1 LFLNNFPIFQAKC
14 SGKLASDK
22 GLIDL
27 VFKCLGSIAYYFD
40 ESEQFDILIMSL
52 VILLNIFDTNFKQET
67 SLILMRHIKSL
78 NKNSFDVILNLYKNK
93 EQLVHLAENDQEKE
107 LKELNSQIESQNV
120 ENINSTFMNSI
131 GKAGKHMEDHI
142 IAAHSALVIG
152 YMIINDQHFKK
163 NTQGSSKKSANAKS
177 LINIEKHKNDMKDSS
192 FKHMAQIIRKFLVF
206 MTIMVK

>member
-1 LFLNNFPIFQAKC
+1 
-14 SGKLASDK
+14 
-22 GLIDL
+22 
-27 VFKCLGSIAYYFD
+27 
-40 ESEQFDILIMSL
+40 MSL

-67 SLILMRHIKSL
+67 SLCLVKHIKVL
-78 NKNSFDVILNLYKNK
+78 NKNSFDVILNLYKKK

-107 LKELNSQIESQNV
+107 LNELNSQIDSQNV

-152 YMIINDQHFKK
+152 YMILTDQHFKK
-163 NTQGSSKKSANAKS
+163 NDQANAKKAVKS
-177 LINIEKHKNDMKDSS
+177 LINLDKHKLDMRENS

-206 MTIMVK
+206 MTIMVNFLFYFKFFNFKTFFNLIHFSIEMQWFFG